1 MFDSCRERSGREA
14 KVAVALRGRQLSCTS
29 VRKLFGPLLIL
40 VIVGSLAFVQRTVL
54 VDIWNRLIELPRISL
69 LPLLGAAVVMI
80 IARGAFLAA
89 CSPGVTLRQAV
100 MTDQSA
106 LAAGYGIVLGGG
118 LVGTGMRIHMF
129 TRWGVAHIS
138 IASSIIAT
146 AVVPSFSTWG
156 LPVVLLL
163 IPTIKG
169 TATSPQALAVL
180 VGVPIILFS
189 LVFWWMA
196 LRSAKLFSV
205 VGRFSDWL
213 KGFLLR
219 KISQRFVR
227 IRAGV
232 ERTQPLTFSAEMRV
246 GLIELMRKRWLV
258 IFTTSVGTL
267 VAGFICLWTSAVV
280 FEVQGLSLWEAFVA
294 FSLVRVVI
302 ALSPIPGGTGLA
314 ELGLIALLERAGVS
328 TIDATGATLLYRS
341 LTWFLPIVVGSLMWW
356 RYSRSEQH
364 LSD

>member
-1 MFDSCRERSGREA
+1 M
-14 KVAVALRGRQLSCTS
+14 
-29 VRKLFGPLLIL
+29 RKLFGPLLIL
-40 VIVGSLAFVQRTVL
+40 AIVGSLAFVQRTVL

-69 LPLLGAAVVMI
+69 VPLLGAAVIMI

-129 TRWGVAHIS
+129 TRWGVTHIS

-163 IPTIKG
+163 IPAITG
-169 TATSPQALAVL
+169 SATSPQALSVL
-180 VGVPIILFS
+180 VGIPIILFS

-196 LRSAKLFSV
+196 LRSEKLFLL
-205 VGRFSDWL
+205 VGKFSAWL
-213 KGFLLR
+213 RDFLLR
-219 KISQRFVR
+219 KISLRFVR
-227 IRAGV
+227 VRAMV
-232 ERTQPLTFSAEMRV
+232 ERTQPLAFSAEMRV
-246 GLIELMRKRWLV
+246 GLIELLRKRWLV
-258 IFTTSVGTL
+258 IFVTSVGTL
-267 VAGFICLWTSAVV
+267 AAGFICLWTSAVV
-280 FEVQGLSLWEAFVA
+280 FEVQGLSLWEALTA

-302 ALSPIPGGTGLA
+302 AVSPIPGGTGLA
-314 ELGLIALLERAGVS
+314 ELGLIALLEKAGVS
-328 TIDATGATLLYRS
+328 TIDATGTTLLYRS
-341 LTWFLPIVVGSLMWW
+341 LTWFSPIVVGSLMWW
-356 RYSRSEQH
+356 RYSRSEKH
-364 LSD
+364 LVD

>member
-1 MFDSCRERSGREA
+1 MR
-14 KVAVALRGRQLSCTS
+14 KV
-29 VRKLFGPLLIL
+29 FGPVLIL
-40 VIVGSLAFVQRTVL
+40 AIIGSLAFVQRTVL
-54 VDIWNRLIELPRISL
+54 VDIWDRLFALPRISL
-69 LPLLGAAVVMI
+69 LPLLVAAIVMI

-129 TRWGVAHIS
+129 TRWGIAHIS

-156 LPVVLLL
+156 LPVVLLT
-163 IPTIKG
+163 IPVIRG

-180 VGVPIILFS
+180 VGVPIIAFS

-196 LRSAKLFSV
+196 LRSAKLFLL
-205 VGRFSDWL
+205 VGRFSARL
-213 KGFLLR
+213 RTFLLR
-219 KISQRFVR
+219 KISLRFIR
-227 IRAGV
+227 IRAMV
-232 ERTQPLTFSAEMRV
+232 ERTQPIAFSAEMRV
-246 GLIELMRKRWLV
+246 GLIELLRKRWTI
-258 IFTTSVGTL
+258 IFAASVGTL
-267 VAGFICLWTSAVV
+267 AAGFACLWTSAAV
-280 FEVQGLSLWEAFVA
+280 FEVQGLSLWEALVA

-314 ELGLIALLERAGVS
+314 ELGLIALLEKAGVS
-328 TIDATGATLLYRS
+328 TLDATGATLLYRS
-341 LTWFLPIVVGSLMWW
+341 LTWFAPIVVGSLMWW
-356 RYSRSEQH
+356 RYSRNEQGF
-364 LSD
+364 SN

>member
-1 MFDSCRERSGREA
+1 MR
-14 KVAVALRGRQLSCTS
+14 KV
-29 VRKLFGPLLIL
+29 FGPVLIL
-40 VIVGSLAFVQRTVL
+40 AIIGSLAFVQRTVL
-54 VDIWNRLIELPRISL
+54 VDIWDRLFALPRISL
-69 LPLLGAAVVMI
+69 LPLLGAATVMI

-129 TRWGVAHIS
+129 TRWGVSHIS

-156 LPVVLLL
+156 LPVALLT
-163 IPTIKG
+163 IPVIRG

-180 VGVPIILFS
+180 VGVPIIAFS
-189 LVFWWMA
+189 FVFWWMA
-196 LRSAKLFSV
+196 LRSAKLFLL
-205 VGRFSDWL
+205 VGRFSAWL
-213 KGFLLR
+213 RAFLLR
-219 KISQRFVR
+219 KISLRFIR
-227 IRAGV
+227 IRAIV
-232 ERTQPLTFSAEMRV
+232 ERTQPLAFSAEMRM
-246 GLIELMRKRWLV
+246 GLIELLRNRWAV
-258 IFTTSVGTL
+258 IFAASVGTL
-267 VAGFICLWTSAVV
+267 AAGFTCLWTSAAV
-280 FEVQGLSLWEAFVA
+280 FEVQGLSLWEALVA

-328 TIDATGATLLYRS
+328 TLDATGATLLYRS
-341 LTWFLPIVVGSLMWW
+341 LTWFSPIVVGSLMWW
-356 RYSRSEQH
+356 RYSSSEKK
-364 LSD
+364 STDFT

>member
-1 MFDSCRERSGREA
+1 
-14 KVAVALRGRQLSCTS
+14 

-40 VIVGSLAFVQRTVL
+40 AIVGSLAFVQRTVL

-69 LPLLGAAVVMI
+69 VPLLGAAVVMI

-156 LPVVLLL
+156 LPVVLLS
-163 IPTIKG
+163 IPVIRG

-196 LRSAKLFSV
+196 LRSAKVFLL
-205 VGRFSDWL
+205 VGRFSAWL
-213 KGFLLR
+213 RGFLLR

-232 ERTQPLTFSAEMRV
+232 ERTQPLAFSAEMRV
-246 GLIELMRKRWLV
+246 GLIALLRKRWLV
-258 IFTTSVGTL
+258 IFASSVGTL
-267 VAGFICLWTSAVV
+267 AAGFTCLWTSAVV
-280 FEVQGLSLWEAFVA
+280 FEVQGLTLWEALVA

-328 TIDATGATLLYRS
+328 TIDATGTTLLYRS
-341 LTWFLPIVVGSLMWW
+341 LTWFSPIVVGSSMWW
-356 RYSRSEQH
+356 RYSRSEKS
-364 LSD
+364 LTDSA